1 MILVQVGRRTT
12 ARCAAL
18 AFDQTFFEHFFV
30 AEPEIRDIRGTQAKN
45 VFQGSTHFAA
55 TEIHAYAVEKVQQ
68 LLCAFGQERLRFCA
82 HAVQAMVRKHID
94 GARPGAVA
102 DDVEKSACLR
112 NRDIWR

>member
-1 MILVQVGRRTT
+1 MHAGRRTT
-12 ARCAAL
+12 ARCAAS
-18 AFDQTFFEHFFV
+18 AFDQAFFEHFFV

-68 LLCAFGQERLRFCA
+68 LLCAFDEERLRFCA
-82 HAVQAMVRKHID
+82 HPVQAMIGEHID

-102 DDVEKSACLR
+102 DDVEKSPCLR